1 MSLVVIKN
9 FSESNNYCG
18 NKPLVSVLMT
28 AYNREKYIAEAIE
41 SVLISTY
48 RNFELLIIDDA
59 STDKTITIAKEFAL
73 NDDRIKIYVNER
85 NLGQFQNRNKAASY
99 AKGKYIKY
107 CDSDDKLFDWTLD
120 YCVNMMEKYPSA
132 GMGIL
137 NLNNG
142 IKNEYLN
149 PAEAIHTNFFH
160 TEILSIGPSGTILRR
175 DAFKTISYY
184 NPNYGVPSDM
194 YFNLKMAAS
203 FPIVLLNKVFF
214 FYREHD
220 GQELKN
226 KYSYVCYNYKYLHD
240 ALQIPGFPLTQEEKS
255 YLLKKAKRSYVKM
268 FLKYL
273 KQTKNLRKAAKA
285 FYLSEIGFSG
295 FLKGI
300 LQ

>member
-1 MSLVVIKN
+1 M
-9 FSESNNYCG
+9 E

-28 AYNREKYIAEAIE
+28 AYNREKYIGEAIE

-48 RNFELLIIDDA
+48 QNFELIIVDDA
-59 STDKTITIAKEFAL
+59 SIDKTITIAKEFASK
-73 NDDRIKIYVNER
+73 DDRIKIFVNER

-120 YCVNMMEKYPSA
+120 YCVNMMQKYPDA

-137 NLNNG
+137 NLNNH
-142 IKNEYLN
+142 INDEYLS
-149 PAEAIHTNFFH
+149 PVEAIQTNFFH
-160 TEILSIGPSGTILRR
+160 KEILSIGPSGTILRKE
-175 DAFKTISYY
+175 AFEKIGYY

-194 YFNLKMAAS
+194 YFNLKMAAF
-203 FPIVLLNKVFF
+203 FPIVLLSKVFF

-220 GQELKN
+220 EQELKN
-226 KYSYVCYNYKYLHD
+226 KFSYVCYNYKYLHD
-240 ALQIPGFPLTQEEKS
+240 VFQITGFPLTEEQKT
-255 YLLKKAKRSYVKM
+255 YLLTKAKRSYVKM

-273 KQTKNLRKAAKA
+273 IQTGNVRKAIKA
-285 FYLSEIGFSG
+285 FNLSQIHVNG

-300 LQ
+300 FQ

>member
-1 MSLVVIKN
+1 MLQKA
-9 FSESNNYCG
+9 EG
-18 NKPLVSVLMT
+18 PLVSVLMT
-28 AYNREKYIAEAIE
+28 AYNREKYIAEAIQ

-48 RNFELLIIDDA
+48 QNFELLIIDDA
-59 STDKTITIAKEFAL
+59 STDKTVAIANQFAL
-73 NDDRIKIYVNER
+73 KDDRIKIYVNKT

-99 AKGKYIKY
+99 AKGTYIKY
-107 CDSDDKLFDWTLD
+107 CDSDDKLFNWSLD
-120 YCVNMMEKYPSA
+120 YCVNMMEKYPNA

-137 NLNNG
+137 NLNND
-142 IKNEYLN
+142 IKDEYLN
-149 PAEAIHTNFFH
+149 PVESIHTNFFRK
-160 TEILSIGPSGTILRR
+160 EILSIGPSGTILRKE
-175 DAFKTISYY
+175 AFEKIGYY

-203 FPIVLLNKVFF
+203 FPIVLLSKVFF

-220 GQELKN
+220 EQELKN

-240 ALQIPGFPLTQEEKS
+240 VFQITGFPLTEEQKT
-255 YLLKKAKRSYVKM
+255 YLLTKAKRSYVKM

-273 KQTKNLRKAAKA
+273 IQTKNVRKAAKA